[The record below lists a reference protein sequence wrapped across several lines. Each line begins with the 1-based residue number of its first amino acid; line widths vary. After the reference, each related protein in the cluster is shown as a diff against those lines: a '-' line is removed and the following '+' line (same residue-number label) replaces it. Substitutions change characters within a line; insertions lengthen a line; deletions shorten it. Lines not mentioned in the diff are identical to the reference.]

1 MYHFYFPPLSGSSM
15 MNTLHKS
22 LIIEEGCNEMT
33 PRHYETGLTCLW
45 KSTPGES
52 RPACPPHTID
62 ALSKGIL

>member
-1 MYHFYFPPLSGSSM
+1 M